1 MRSLRGKTAVVTG
14 AGSGIGR
21 ALAERLWRER
31 MQLVLADVD
40 RRALEA
46 IASRLPGALA
56 IRTDVSRGAA
66 VEALAAAAYQ
76 RFGAVH
82 LLCNNAGVA
91 DSGTLWEMPLP
102 RLRRVLD
109 VNLWGVIHGCRA
121 FVPRMLR
128 QRGQAHVV
136 NLASM
141 AGLVT
146 PPGASAYSIS
156 KHGVVALSEAL
167 SQDLALR
174 RSRIGVTVVCPGWVK
189 TNLAD
194 GVPDPLLRLL
204 VARGLP
210 AEAVADAIVSGVR
223 EDRFYL
229 LTHPELAGAV
239 KDRARDI
246 LEGRA
251 PDVPLIRRPARSP
264 ARSR

>member
-1 MRSLRGKTAVVTG
+1 MVTG

-21 ALAERLWRER
+21 ALAARLARER
-31 MQLVLADVD
+31 MHLVLADVD
-40 RRALEA
+40 QRALRE
-46 IASRLPGALA
+46 IAGRLPGALA
-56 IRTDVSRGAA
+56 IRTDVSRAAA
-66 VEALAAAAYQ
+66 VEALAAAAYR

-82 LLCNNAGVA
+82 LLCNNAGIA
-91 DSGTLWEMPLP
+91 GSGALWEVPLP

-136 NLASM
+136 NVASM

-146 PPGASAYSIS
+146 PAGSSAYSIS

-174 RSRIGVTVVCPGWVK
+174 KARIGVTVVCPGWVK

-204 VARGLP
+204 LARGLAP
-210 AEAVADAIVSGVR
+210 EAVADQIVRGVR
-223 EDRFYL
+223 EERFYL
-229 LTHPELAGAV
+229 LTHPEMAGAV
-239 KDRARDI
+239 KNRARDI
-246 LEGRA
+246 LAGRA
-251 PDVPLIRRPARSP
+251 PDVPLLRRPARSP